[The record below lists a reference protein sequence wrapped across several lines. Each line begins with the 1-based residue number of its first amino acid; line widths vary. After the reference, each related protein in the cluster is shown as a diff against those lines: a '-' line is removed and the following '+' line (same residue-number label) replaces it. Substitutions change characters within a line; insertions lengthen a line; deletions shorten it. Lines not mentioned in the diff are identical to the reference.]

1 MKPPRSDKSFID
13 RLEVHIDTIVNCF
26 ISIISL
32 FETTLNNQH
41 LNIPS
46 PEKISTPSPPP
57 MSHLKNFSALILVN
71 LYTPPPKILQPPPET
86 FQTIEKKSQPL
97 DTNST
102 TQRKCYPSVEY
113 PPPQKKKNNLPTT
126 RKKQN

>member
-57 MSHLKNFSALILVN
+57 PPMSHLKNFSALILVN
-71 LYTPPPKILQPPPET
+71 LYTPPPKILQPPPRN
-86 FQTIEKKSQPL
+86 IS
-97 DTNST
+97 
-102 TQRKCYPSVEY
+102 
-113 PPPQKKKNNLPTT
+113 NN
-126 RKKQN
+126 RKKISAP

>member
-13 RLEVHIDTIVNCF
+13 RLEVHIDTIVNF
-26 ISIISL
+26 FISL
-32 FETTLNNQH
+32 FETI
-41 LNIPS
+41 LNIS
-46 PEKISTPSPPP
+46 ISHHPKKYQLLPPP
-57 MSHLKNFSALILVN
+57 HEPSQKFLSPDPGKSLHPSTENIA
-71 LYTPPPKILQPPPET
+71 TPPPET

-113 PPPQKKKNNLPTT
+113 PPPPKKNNLPTT
-126 RKKQN
+126 RKKQI

>member
-13 RLEVHIDTIVNCF
+13 RLEVYIDTIVNFF

-32 FETTLNNQH
+32 FETI

-57 MSHLKNFSALILVN
+57 
-71 LYTPPPKILQPPPET
+71 PPP
-86 FQTIEKKSQPL
+86 
-97 DTNST
+97 
-102 TQRKCYPSVEY
+102 
-113 PPPQKKKNNLPTT
+113 
-126 RKKQN
+126 

>member
-57 MSHLKNFSALILVN
+57 HEPSQKFLSPDPGKSLHPSPENIA
-71 LYTPPPKILQPPPET
+71 TPPPRNI
-86 FQTIEKKSQPL
+86 S
-97 DTNST
+97 
-102 TQRKCYPSVEY
+102 
-113 PPPQKKKNNLPTT
+113 NN
-126 RKKQN
+126 RKKISAP